1 MFYVQPK
8 ENLLSQF
15 GHFMGKLFFSEDSKT
30 EILTNE
36 TKLITPRQRYF
47 FTNTLNPFLS

>member
-8 ENLLSQF
+8 ENLSQF
-15 GHFMGKLFFSEDSKT
+15 GHFMGKFFLEDSKT

-36 TKLITPRQRYF
+36 TKLITPR
-47 FTNTLNPFLS
+47 